1 MKIMVNVDTNTLLR
15 KEQILFCKNKTVKNW
30 FCQIIP
36 ETDINILEVLIDN
49 IFAMFGGRVFQQAVG
64 IPVSSNCAPLL
75 ADLFLYMYETD
86 SIHVLLKKK
95 KIARSFKCTRYI
107 EDILSTNKSQFGEY
121 VDRIYSIKLEII
133 DTTDTARNWQW
144 CRMRKILLH
153 DKTDDFKFHILNFP
167 FSSSTCIWS
176 IHLLVHAIFD
186 S

>member
-49 IFAMFGGRVFQQAVG
+49 IFAMFGGRVFQQAVS
-64 IPVSSNCAPLL
+64 IPVISNCAPLL

-95 KIARSFKCTRYI
+95 KIARSFKCT
-107 EDILSTNKSQFGEY
+107 F
-121 VDRIYSIKLEII
+121 
-133 DTTDTARNWQW
+133 
-144 CRMRKILLH
+144 
-153 DKTDDFKFHILNFP
+153 
-167 FSSSTCIWS
+167 
-176 IHLLVHAIFD
+176 AI
-186 S
+186 